1 MDDKTLARIQDDP
14 NYKALVSER
23 SSFGWSLAILTLIL
37 YYGYIAIVAFS
48 PETIAVKL
56 SGQITVGIVLGVGL
70 ILASIFLTGIYVLR
84 ANSRYDTLTQAIVQ
98 AATIGGRK

>member
-1 MDDKTLARIQDDP
+1 MDDGMLKRIQSDP

-23 SSFGWSLAILTLIL
+23 TSFGWTLAILTLVL

-48 PETIAVKL
+48 PATIAVKVA
-56 SGQITVGIVLGVGL
+56 GNITIGIILGVGL
-70 ILASIFLTGIYVLR
+70 ILASILLTGIYVVR

-98 AATIGGRK
+98 ASTAGGRK